1 MAGRPAATSEEGRPV
16 KRSRSKVRLALTR
29 RAIED
34 LRQIERHSVKEW
46 GRKVAD
52 KYLDDVTAALDRIS
66 QSPQLL
72 QDNRVGIPGLSF
84 YRIRRHVFV
93 CDYRDNSVIVLTVI
107 HTSMDL
113 PARLL
118 ELESRLLTEAQILR
132 ARLHGDSSAAEST
145 Q

>member
-1 MAGRPAATSEEGRPV
+1 MAGRPAATSEKVRPV
-16 KRSRSKVRLALTR
+16 KRSRSKVRLALTQ

-52 KYLDDVTAALDRIS
+52 KYLDDVTTALDRIS

-72 QDNRVGIPGLSF
+72 QDDRVGIPGLSF
-84 YRIRRHVFV
+84 YRIRSTFL
-93 CDYRDNSVIVLTVI
+93 CAI
-107 HTSMDL
+107 
-113 PARLL
+113 
-118 ELESRLLTEAQILR
+118 TETTPSL
-132 ARLHGDSSAAEST
+132 SS

>member
-1 MAGRPAATSEEGRPV
+1 MAGRPAATSEKGRPV

-46 GRKVAD
+46 GRRVAD
-52 KYLDDVTAALDRIS
+52 EYLDDVTAALDRIS

-72 QDNRVGIPGLSF
+72 QDDRVGIPGLSF
-84 YRIRRHVFV
+84 YRIRRHVLV

>member
-1 MAGRPAATSEEGRPV
+1 MAGRPAATSEKGRPV

-52 KYLDDVTAALDRIS
+52 EYLDDVTDALDRIS

-72 QDNRVGIPGLSF
+72 QDDRVGIPGLSF
-84 YRIRRHVFV
+84 YRIRRHVLV

-132 ARLHGDSSAAEST
+132 ARLHGDSSAD
-145 Q
+145 

>member
-1 MAGRPAATSEEGRPV
+1 VG
-16 KRSRSKVRLALTR
+16 K
-29 RAIED
+29 
-34 LRQIERHSVKEW
+34 
-46 GRKVAD
+46 KVAD
-52 KYLDDVTAALDRIS
+52 KCLDDVTAALDRIS

-132 ARLHGDSSAAEST
+132 ARLHGDSSAD
-145 Q
+145 

>member
-1 MAGRPAATSEEGRPV
+1 MAGRPAATSEKGRTV

-52 KYLDDVTAALDRIS
+52 EYLDDVTAALDRIS

-72 QDNRVGIPGLSF
+72 QDDRVGIPGLSF
-84 YRIRRHVFV
+84 YRIRRHVLV
-93 CDYRDNSVIVLTVI
+93 CDDRDNSVIVLTVI

-132 ARLHGDSSAAEST
+132 ARLHGDSSAD
-145 Q
+145 

>member
-1 MAGRPAATSEEGRPV
+1 M

-52 KYLDDVTAALDRIS
+52 KYLDDLTAALDRLS

-72 QDNRVGIPGLSF
+72 QDDRVGIPGLSF
-84 YRIRRHVFV
+84 YRIRRHVLV

>member
-1 MAGRPAATSEEGRPV
+1 M

-84 YRIRRHVFV
+84 YRIRRHVLV

-132 ARLHGDSSAAEST
+132 ARLHGDSSAD
-145 Q
+145 

>member
-1 MAGRPAATSEEGRPV
+1 MAGRPAATSEKGRPV

-52 KYLDDVTAALDRIS
+52 KYLDDITAALDRIS

-72 QDNRVGIPGLSF
+72 QDDSDGIPGLSF
-84 YRIRRHVFV
+84 YRIRRHVLV
-93 CDYRDNSVIVLTVI
+93 CDSRDSTVIVLTVI

-118 ELESRLLTEAQILR
+118 QLESRLLMESQILR
-132 ARLHGDSSAAEST
+132 AGLYGEASAD
-145 Q
+145 

>member
-1 MAGRPAATSEEGRPV
+1 MAGRPAATSEKGRPV

-34 LRQIERHSVKEW
+34 LRQIEYDSVKEW

-72 QDNRVGIPGLSF
+72 QDDRVGIPGLSF
-84 YRIRRHVFV
+84 YRIRRHVLV

-132 ARLHGDSSAAEST
+132 ARLHGDSSAD
-145 Q
+145 

>member
-1 MAGRPAATSEEGRPV
+1 V

-84 YRIRRHVFV
+84 YRIRRHVLV

-107 HTSMDL
+107 PTSMDL

-118 ELESRLLTEAQILR
+118 ELESRLLTETQILR
-132 ARLHGDSSAAEST
+132 ARLYGDSFAAESN

>member
-1 MAGRPAATSEEGRPV
+1 MAGRPAATSEKGRPV

-52 KYLDDVTAALDRIS
+52 EYLDDVTAALDRIS

-72 QDNRVGIPGLSF
+72 QDDRVGIPGLSF
-84 YRIRRHVFV
+84 YRIRRHVLV

-132 ARLHGDSSAAEST
+132 ARLHGDSSAD
-145 Q
+145 

>member
-1 MAGRPAATSEEGRPV
+1 V

-34 LRQIERHSVKEW
+34 LRQIEYRSVKEW

-72 QDNRVGIPGLSF
+72 QDDRVGIPGLSF
-84 YRIRRHVFV
+84 YRIRRHVLV

-132 ARLHGDSSAAEST
+132 ARLYGDSSAD
-145 Q
+145 

>member
-1 MAGRPAATSEEGRPV
+1 MAGRPAATSEKGRPV

-34 LRQIERHSVKEW
+34 LRQIEYRSVKEW

-72 QDNRVGIPGLSF
+72 QDDRVGIPGLSF
-84 YRIRRHVFV
+84 YRIRRHVLV

-132 ARLHGDSSAAEST
+132 ARLYGDSSAD
-145 Q
+145 

>member
-1 MAGRPAATSEEGRPV
+1 MAGRPAATSEKGRPV

-84 YRIRRHVFV
+84 YRIRRHVLV

-132 ARLHGDSSAAEST
+132 ARLHGDSSAD
-145 Q
+145 

>member
-1 MAGRPAATSEEGRPV
+1 MAGRPAATSEKGRPV

-52 KYLDDVTAALDRIS
+52 EYLDDVTAALDRIS

-72 QDNRVGIPGLSF
+72 QDDRVGIPGLSF
-84 YRIRRHVFV
+84 YRVRRHVLV

-132 ARLHGDSSAAEST
+132 ARLHGDSSAD
-145 Q
+145 

>member
-1 MAGRPAATSEEGRPV
+1 MAGRPAATSEKGQPV

-52 KYLDDVTAALDRIS
+52 KYLDDLTAALDRLS

-72 QDNRVGIPGLSF
+72 QDDRVGIPGLSF
-84 YRIRRHVFV
+84 YRIRRHVLV
-93 CDYRDNSVIVLTVI
+93 CDYRDNSIIVLTVI

-132 ARLHGDSSAAEST
+132 ARLYGDSSAD
-145 Q
+145 

>member
-1 MAGRPAATSEEGRPV
+1 MG
-16 KRSRSKVRLALTR
+16 K
-29 RAIED
+29 
-34 LRQIERHSVKEW
+34 
-46 GRKVAD
+46 KVAD
-52 KYLDDVTAALDRIS
+52 KCLDDVTAALDRIS

-84 YRIRRHVFV
+84 YRIRRHVLV

>member
-1 MAGRPAATSEEGRPV
+1 V

-84 YRIRRHVFV
+84 YRIRRHVLV

-132 ARLHGDSSAAEST
+132 ARLHGDSSAD
-145 Q
+145 

>member
-1 MAGRPAATSEEGRPV
+1 M

-72 QDNRVGIPGLSF
+72 QDDRVGIPGLSF
-84 YRIRRHVFV
+84 YRIRRHVLV

-132 ARLHGDSSAAEST
+132 ARLHGDSSAD
-145 Q
+145 

>member
-1 MAGRPAATSEEGRPV
+1 MAGRPAATSEKGRPV

-52 KYLDDVTAALDRIS
+52 EYLDDVTAALDRIS

-72 QDNRVGIPGLSF
+72 QDDRVGIPGLSF
-84 YRIRRHVFV
+84 YRIRRHVLV

-107 HTSMDL
+107 HTSMEL

-132 ARLHGDSSAAEST
+132 ARLHGDSSAD
-145 Q
+145 

>member
-1 MAGRPAATSEEGRPV
+1 V

-84 YRIRRHVFV
+84 YRIRRHVLV

>member
-1 MAGRPAATSEEGRPV
+1 M

-84 YRIRRHVFV
+84 YRIRRHVLV

>member
-1 MAGRPAATSEEGRPV
+1 V
-16 KRSRSKVRLALTR
+16 KRSLSKVRLALTR

-84 YRIRRHVFV
+84 YRIRRHVLV

-132 ARLHGDSSAAEST
+132 ARLHGDSSAD
-145 Q
+145 

>member
-1 MAGRPAATSEEGRPV
+1 MAGRPAATSEKGRTV

-52 KYLDDVTAALDRIS
+52 EYLDDVTAALDRIS

-72 QDNRVGIPGLSF
+72 QDDRVGIPGLSF
-84 YRIRRHVFV
+84 YRIRRHVLV

-132 ARLHGDSSAAEST
+132 ARLHGDSSAD
-145 Q
+145 